1 MVTQRASGANM
12 SVDINMPGGGCAFV
26 QGDTITG
33 QGLYRVDVHSANINE
48 TIATANATNP
58 RIDQVILEIQDDT
71 LDASGGNLARTRV
84 LTGTATSGATLAN
97 RSGAATLP
105 GSALLLA
112 DVLVAA
118 NATTIPNTAIRDRR
132 KWARGAYTRLVRTV
146 AESTT
151 STSLVLFSAGAIA
164 QRIECSGV
172 PVRARVQC
180 TASNDTAAQGGIFDM
195 GMDGTLQ
202 SQQIS
207 FTSAL
212 NSAGM
217 PLDLFWDLA
226 PAAGSHTFCPMLAAA
241 ASGTL
246 NVAASA
252 AHPIVITIEEI
263 VRQSTANNA
272 VTSG

>member
-1 MVTQRASGANM
+1 MVTQRGSGANM

-48 TIATANATNP
+48 TIAAASASFP

-118 NATTIPNTAIRDRR
+118 NATTVPNSAIRDRR
-132 KWARGAYTRLVRTV
+132 KWARGAYNYAERAT
-146 AESTT
+146 AESTA
-151 STSLVLFSAGAIA
+151 STTLLAFSSGAA
-164 QRIECSGV
+164 TYRIECSGV
-172 PVRARVQC
+172 PVRVKLNC
-180 TASNDTAAQGGIFDM
+180 TASNNTAGNGGIFDLA
-195 GMDGTLQ
+195 MDGVAQ
-202 SQQIS
+202 GQRIS
-207 FTSAL
+207 FTSSTA
-212 NSAGM
+212 NAGVPILPM
-217 PLDLFWDLA
+217 WEIV
-226 PAAGSHTFCPMLAAA
+226 PAAGSHTFGPMLAAA

-246 NVAASA
+246 AVAAGSLV
-252 AHPIVITIEEI
+252 PIEITVEEI
-263 VRQSTANNA
+263 MRQNTVNNS